1 MRDGRERKKLG
12 IGRKGK
18 GKEGEGRE
26 RHEGVGSD
34 GKRKGGT
41 GREGKGKGGF
51 DFGYLSRGPRVPAC
65 VTDIFMTFPPFP
77 AE

>member
-26 RHEGVGSD
+26 RHEGVWSD
-34 GKRKGGT
+34 GKRKG
-41 GREGKGKGGF
+41 REGKGKEREGST
-51 DFGYLSRGPRVPAC
+51 L
-65 VTDIFMTFPPFP
+65 DICPGAPESLLASLTFS
-77 AE
+77 

>member
-18 GKEGEGRE
+18 GKEGKGRE

-34 GKRKGGT
+34 GKRKGKE
-41 GREGKGKGGF
+41 REGST
-51 DFGYLSRGPRVPAC
+51 L
-65 VTDIFMTFPPFP
+65 DICPGAPESLLASLTFS
-77 AE
+77 